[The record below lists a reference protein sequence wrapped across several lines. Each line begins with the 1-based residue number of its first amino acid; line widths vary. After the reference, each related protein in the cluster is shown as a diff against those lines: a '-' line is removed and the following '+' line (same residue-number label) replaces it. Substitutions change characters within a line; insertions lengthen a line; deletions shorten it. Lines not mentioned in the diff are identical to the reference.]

1 MTKSKSNGGFF
12 MSVNT
17 PVKTKKK
24 INWMDVL
31 MSIMPLIIMLCLN
44 TAATLPAFIAG
55 YYELIKNGEIKENIN
70 VTDVLKTDL
79 AQFLLPV
86 GFIVYAI
93 ICIII
98 FGIWYKKSFLK
109 KQITITNKE
118 VFKPKSVVLTFVGA
132 LGVWALVNL
141 ALMLVM
147 ILMPNLMNNYTNM
160 MDDSGIGTNF
170 ITTLIYAS
178 FLGPIAEEYMFRGV
192 TQAYLRRSGLPA
204 AAVIF
209 GQAVLFG
216 IAHMNLVQS
225 SYAIVI
231 GAFIGLLRYKYGNIR
246 ICCLAHIINNVTS
259 SYGEILISKIG
270 IPDSVSNIIL
280 AVMVGLGIVAV
291 IFIMKTPTAAID
303 QKATEPVIK
312 TTV

>member
-1 MTKSKSNGGFF
+1 MTKSKSTGGFF

-147 ILMPNLMNNYTNM
+147 VLMPDLMNNFTNM
-160 MDDSGIGTNF
+160 MEDSGIGTNF
-170 ITTLIYAS
+170 ITTLIYVS

-204 AAVIF
+204 AAVIL

-270 IPDSVSNIIL
+270 IPNSVNNIIL

-303 QKATEPVIK
+303 QKAADPVIK

>member
-147 ILMPNLMNNYTNM
+147 ILMPDLMNNYTNM
-160 MDDSGIGTNF
+160 MEDSGIGTNF
-170 ITTLIYAS
+170 ITTLIYVS

-270 IPDSVSNIIL
+270 IPNSVSNIIL

-303 QKATEPVIK
+303 QKAADPVIK